1 MAKLEKA
8 RLFVPITKVDVA
20 QRLVFGRITEE
31 AVDKANEIFDYE
43 SSKPFFEKWSDNIAK
58 ASGGKSLGNVRA
70 MHGAVAAG
78 KLVSIDFDDTAKAID
93 CCAKIVDDA
102 EWKKVEEG
110 VYTGFSMGGAYVKR
124 WDEPGATGVK
134 RYTANPSEVSIVDN
148 PCVHKATFT
157 MTKAD
162 GAEVEV
168 PFVVW
173 APTND
178 EVAAKAVDLAKAA
191 GAEDTWPDRLDEARD
206 ALVAEKA
213 AAATEDEDEEDDA
226 EGDDKKAPKEGGEA
240 ADGAGEAEK
249 AASAEDAP
257 AAPIEDWGIDQVFKV
272 RADGSTHA
280 TKGAAKRHADALQA
294 IQASG
299 DASPLALALAK
310 AHAAAKA
317 ATAEEGAATAGGL
330 VTDGL
335 EDALAA
341 LQGVSKLADGNAE
354 LKKSLSGVGRLAEL
368 IQSLVY
374 VQNGSHWEREHEKDD
389 SPIPEKLAEAINSLG
404 AVLIEM
410 AKEELAEAM
419 AEMKVIEPTIEVV
432 FVECADMPD
441 ITKAQA
447 FLDMVKADAALAEKV
462 EKRFVPMPEG
472 EAAEKLAA
480 AEERVEKL
488 QKQIDEAL
496 PGIETLGSELAKAT
510 ARIATLEA
518 QPAPMPGL
526 APGSKVVEK
535 GADAAVQPGVNAAN
549 AAQVLKGLVD
559 TMGQDKVRDMLF
571 DAALSTP
578 MRAPGG

>member
-1 MAKLEKA
+1 MKKMH
-8 RLFVPITKVDVA
+8 LFATITKVDVVE
-20 QRLVFGRITEE
+20 QLVFGRITEE
-31 AVDKANEIFDYE
+31 VLDKSNEVFDYE
-43 SSKPFFEKWSDNIAK
+43 SSKPHFEKWSGDIEK
-58 ASGGKSLGNVRA
+58 ASGGKSVGNVRL
-70 MHGAVAAG
+70 MHQPVIAG
-78 KLVSIDFDDTAKAID
+78 KLVSITFDDDAKAID
-93 CCAKIVDDA
+93 CCAKVLTQEAWDL
-102 EWKKVEEG
+102 VEAG
-110 VYTGFSMGGAYVKR
+110 AITGFSMGGSYVKR
-124 WDEPGATGVK
+124 WADPVNKGAQ
-134 RYTANPSEVSIVDN
+134 RFTAKPAEVSLVDN
-148 PCVHKATFT
+148 PCVPTATFT

-191 GAEDTWPDRLDEARD
+191 GAEDTWPDRLDEARE

-213 AAATEDEDEEDDA
+213 AASTEDDEDEEDDA
-226 EGDDKKAPKEGGEA
+226 AAADDKKTPKEGGEA
-240 ADGAGEAEK
+240 ADGGGEAEK
-249 AASAEDAP
+249 VAGAEDAP

-330 VTDGL
+330 VTEGL

-354 LKKSLSGVGRLAEL
+354 LKKSLSGVGRLADL

-374 VQNGSHWEREHEKDD
+374 VQTGAHWEREHEKDD

-432 FVECADMPD
+432 FVECAEMPD

-447 FLDMVKADAALAEKV
+447 FVDLVKADAALAEKV

-480 AEERVEKL
+480 AEARVEKL

-526 APGSKVVEK
+526 APGTKAVEK

-578 MRAPGG
+578 MKAPGG